1 MNAPLA
7 FIHQIDSTIAH
18 SSAARRAD
26 MVRRLADLFLVNV
39 DQYSDDEVALIDDV
53 FVRLVLT
60 IEESARALLAI
71 RLGPNSKAPPKI
83 LKTLACDDAID
94 VASPVLIHA
103 ERLDDSTLIECAK
116 TKSQE
121 HLLSISRRKTLTEA
135 LTDVLLERGDQ
146 QIVLSTIQN
155 SGAKFSNNGFTILVN
170 RSHGDDL
177 LATKVGMRPDLPL
190 QLFEQLIEVA
200 SDAARSKLETDIPHA
215 RHNIHRVVN
224 NVAAQIRAK
233 AASQPPKY
241 AAAQVL
247 VESLQRSGQLN
258 ADKLE
263 AFANAGRFEEIIVA
277 LALMSNM
284 PTDVVK
290 RKVND
295 EHAEF
300 LLVLAKA
307 IGLSWTAT
315 KIVLELRS
323 GKARRSATDI
333 EQCQKAFHRL
343 NQSTA
348 QEILAFHR
356 TREQAGAKRR
366 MN

>member
-1 MNAPLA
+1 MNAQLSFLDEIESA
-7 FIHQIDSTIAH
+7 IAH

-39 DQYSDDEVALIDDV
+39 DQYSDDEVVLIDDV
-53 FVRLVLT
+53 FVRLVAT

-83 LKTLACDDAID
+83 LKALACDDAIN

-103 ERLDDSTLIECAK
+103 ERLDGSTLIECAK

-135 LTDVLLERGDQ
+135 LTDVLLERGNQ
-146 QIVLSTIQN
+146 QVILSTVQN
-155 SGAKFSNNGFTILVN
+155 SGAKFSNNGFAILVN

-177 LATKVGMRPDLPL
+177 LTTKVGIRPDLPL
-190 QLFEQLIEVA
+190 QLFEQLIEAA
-200 SDAARSKLETDIPHA
+200 SDAVRSKLETEIPHA

-247 VESLQRSGQLN
+247 VESLQRAGQLN
-258 ADKLE
+258 AEKLE
-263 AFANAGRFEEIIVA
+263 TFANVGRFEEVVAA
-277 LALMSNM
+277 LAVMAKM
-284 PTDVVK
+284 PTDVVE

-295 EHAEF
+295 DSAEF

-307 IGLSWTAT
+307 IGLSWPTT
-315 KIVLELRS
+315 KSILALSPLQIRNLVNNAE
-323 GKARRSATDI
+323 
-333 EQCQKAFHRL
+333 ECQKAFQRL
-343 NQSTA
+343 NQPTA
-348 QEILAFHR
+348 QKILDFHR
-356 TREQAGAKRR
+356 LRENSAAKRL
-366 MN
+366 M